1 MHRALQEEL
10 YPRLSTVIVL
20 NIATMLM
27 SDGTCN
33 VPVGMGAF
41 EYFQLAEALGAE
53 PLWVIN
59 NGISH
64 TYSVP
69 AENIWPLVQVLLATP
84 ITTTT
89 TLSAAMFTVLLW
101 ICWLMF
107 SMFSAVSQLWSL
119 DLLVVLQIRTRYAR
133 LVGVDMCSHDFEDE
147 NQGKSHVAFD
157 FFDFILIAK

>member
-10 YPRLSTVIVL
+10 SSRLSTVIVL

-33 VPVGMGAF
+33 VTAGMGAF

-84 ITTTT
+84 VTTTT
-89 TLSAAMFTVLLW
+89 TLSTAMFTVLACNVVCYSVHFLPCLSSGGL
-101 ICWLMF
+101 ICWWSCKFAQGMQGLFMYTCAVMTMKMKIKTQAMSRLF
-107 SMFSAVSQLWSL
+107 SS
-119 DLLVVLQIRTRYAR
+119 
-133 LVGVDMCSHDFEDE
+133 
-147 NQGKSHVAFD
+147 
-157 FFDFILIAK
+157 ILS